1 MHEHAVTHIQAVTT
15 LNHAGICMSYVQTW
29 AYLRQLSSEAR
40 YLDVV
45 KSGNWIWV
53 YDNLN
58 VHKAVRHERQGMR
71 VDCDVNKITM

>member
-1 MHEHAVTHIQAVTT
+1 MTT

-40 YLDVV
+40 YLEVV
-45 KSGNWIWV
+45 KSVKWIWV

-58 VHKAVRHERQGMR
+58 IHMAVCHEQQGMEL
-71 VDCDVNKITM
+71 DCYVNMHTT